1 MTEQALV
8 FDVQRFSVHDGPGIR
23 TTVFFKGCPLRCAWC
38 QNPESIRNRAELA
51 FHADRCRHTG
61 ACVAACPVHALGG
74 GDGWVDRARCDACGV
89 CVEAC
94 PHGALRVVG
103 RSVGVAD
110 LLDEVARDRTFYE
123 ATGGGVTLSGGEPTL
138 QMDFVAAFAR
148 RCAEEGLR
156 VGLQTC
162 GLFRWETVAPHLSLF
177 EFLHF
182 DLKVIDAEAHK
193 RATGASNTAILAN
206 ARRLV
211 SEGAPVRFRTPVVP
225 GHTDTAE
232 NLGALA
238 DFLLEIGVDTIHLL
252 RYHAMGEAK
261 LARLGHPS
269 PALGL
274 GPRARSPEHVERAAA
289 TLRDRGLEVTR

>member
-38 QNPESIRNRAELA
+38 QNPESMRIHPELA
-51 FHADRCRHTG
+51 FHADRCHRT
-61 ACVAACPVHALGG
+61 AACIPACPKEALATEGVR
-74 GDGWVDRARCDACGV
+74 VDRERCDVCGE
-89 CVEAC
+89 CVDAC

-103 RSVGVAD
+103 RSVGVD
-110 LLDEVARDRTFYE
+110 ELLDEVSRDRTFYE

-138 QMDFVAAFAR
+138 QMPFVAAFSQ
-148 RCAEEGLR
+148 RCREEGLR

-162 GLFRWETVAPHLSLF
+162 GAFRWEKLSPHLPLF

-182 DLKVIDAEAHK
+182 DLKVMDPVAHK
-193 RATGASNTAILAN
+193 RATGADNALILAN
-206 ARRLV
+206 ARKLASV
-211 SEGAPVRFRTPVVP
+211 GVPVRFRTPVVP

-232 NLGALA
+232 NLAAIA

-261 LARLGHPS
+261 LARLAEPIS
-269 PALGL
+269 ALDL
-274 GPRARSPEHVERAAA
+274 GAGARRPEHLERASGL
-289 TLRDRGLEVTR
+289 LRERGLEVTQ